1 LPLNFPFNRM
11 ANIVDDHYSYGGAML
26 FVGDDRSVQQIEPGV
41 LVIHDS
47 STWLFEPVAG
57 EHYNVEYQD
66 GVSVISRHD

>member
-1 LPLNFPFNRM
+1 
-11 ANIVDDHYSYGGAML
+11 ML

-57 EHYNVEYQD
+57 ERYNVEYQD
-66 GVSVISRHD
+66 